1 MTLFVNKGKVRRC
14 ARRTG
19 LRITHATTPERGDS
33 VQSNASTVVR
43 NIQVRAREHVSR
55 DLLAS
60 EKKLLEGWLSGDL
73 VINVRKGHEVAD
85 LATELMRTVYANR
98 LAINFNRLKKLLSS
112 SDYTQ
117 RFTHI
122 PVRGKVLVVPVSARS
137 S

>member
-1 MTLFVNKGKVRRC
+1 MTLFVNKGKVGRC

-33 VQSNASTVVR
+33 VQSNASTVR
-43 NIQVRAREHVSR
+43 NMGRHRENRSR
-55 DLLAS
+55 DPLAS

-85 LATELMRTVYANR
+85 LATELMRTVHANR
-98 LAINFNRLKKLLSS
+98 LAVNFDRLRKLLNS
-112 SDYTQ
+112 SDYTK
-117 RFTHI
+117 RFTCI
-122 PVRGKVLVVPVSARS
+122 PVRGKVLVVPVSPGS